1 MEVINSYDG
10 PSRLVLAIIC
20 FFFGALGVHR
30 FIVGKVGT
38 GILMLLTAGGFGIWW
53 IIDLIRLLIG
63 SFRDKYGNL
72 IP

>member
-1 MEVINSYDG
+1 MEVINTYTG

-20 FFFGALGVHR
+20 FFLGGLGIHR

-53 IIDLIRLLIG
+53 LIDLIMLLIG
-63 SFRDKYGNL
+63 TFRDKQGNL